1 MKTLAHELTHADPSR
16 FGWCRAACRGARGG
30 GRVRGLCGRG
40 STTDTSLY
48 TFNYVAGWAT
58 QAASPEHG
66 IEAVVA
72 ETGARVIA
80 IADAILAHTKPAD
93 LETKLVDAVAE
104 DLGVTAGL
112 AAKMAGRTPEPEV
125 WETLTF
131 TPSPGAQ
138 AEARRPIPLERGTET
153 PGLGI

>member
-1 MKTLAHELTHADPSR
+1 MTRTSSGVGTTSRRPHPERLVQIRVIAAAHHL
-16 FGWCRAACRGARGG
+16 
-30 GRVRGLCGRG
+30 
-40 STTDTSLY
+40 DTSQY
-48 TFNYVAGWAT
+48 TFNYVVGWAT

-80 IADAILAHTKPAD
+80 TADAILAHTKPAD
-93 LETKLVDAVAE
+93 LEARLVDAVAE
-104 DLGVTAGL
+104 DLGVIVSVAPKATA
-112 AAKMAGRTPEPEV
+112 RTPEPEV

-138 AEARRPIPLERGTET
+138 AEARRPVPLERGVEH
-153 PGLGI
+153 PGIGI